1 LKWQNLVA
9 FIHKISLGEATK
21 QVLGINCRTFTPN
34 GIEYAGKALF
44 SKIKYKKVIFLN
56 LICNGIK

>member
-21 QVLGINCRTFTPN
+21 PWRINGRTFTPN
-34 GIEYAGKALF
+34 GIGEYAGKALF
-44 SKIKYKKVIFLN
+44 FENQIQKSNFPEPHL
-56 LICNGIK
+56 